1 MQGVLK
7 ELNNLIENV
16 GGFENTVF
24 LLVSVGLALL
34 IYFLLRHISKNQEKV
49 ETILKDSEECKND
62 REALRLE
69 LQQTKIRN
77 EQLDKYNKEA
87 RQELSQSKNSLDTVV
102 NTFNDTIK
110 MLIDK
115 V

>member
-1 MQGVLK
+1 MEKILIQINK
-7 ELNNLIENV
+7 LIENV
-16 GGFENTVF
+16 GFENSIFLLFALGMVF
-24 LLVSVGLALL
+24 LCYYL
-34 IYFLLRHISKNQEKV
+34 IKMQSKSQGKLDL
-49 ETILKDSEECKND
+49 IAKDAEECKSD

-77 EQLDKYNKEA
+77 EQLNKYNKEA
-87 RQELSQSKNSLDTVV
+87 RRELSQSKASLDTVV